1 LSLIDAPLV
10 EADIAR
16 ATILMGTD
24 DGSLGFARVDG
35 LTLNSWSRQMAYDG
49 VLAWTQRVAINL
61 KELLPIQNPKQ
72 SLRLIGSVEGIDII
86 FVNSLDLGI
95 YEINLKSLQWKK
107 IWKAEKFRALFPY
120 MSFHNP
126 PGILISTSLVFENN
140 S

>member
-1 LSLIDAPLV
+1 M
-10 EADIAR
+10 E
-16 ATILMGTD
+16 
-24 DGSLGFARVDG
+24 DGSLGFAHVDG
-35 LTLNSWSRQMAYDG
+35 LNLNLWSRHMGSNG
-49 VLAWTQRVAINL
+49 VASWPRHRVINL
-61 KELLPIQNPKQ
+61 ETLIPIRNPKEK
-72 SLRLIGSVEGIDII
+72 LRPIGSVEGSDVI
-86 FVNSLDLGI
+86 FVTMDLGSI

>member
-1 LSLIDAPLV
+1 V
-10 EADIAR
+10 VKAD
-16 ATILMGTD
+16 
-24 DGSLGFARVDG
+24 GF
-35 LTLNSWSRQMAYDG
+35 RQIPR
-49 VLAWTQRVAINL
+49 LPAWTQRVAINL

-107 IWKAEKFRALFPY
+107 IWKAENFHALFPY